1 MVPSASIPAVRQNRS
16 KLTETASQA
25 LSTAP
30 IPVGGKA
37 VNGVIAFF
45 MALLSFRGISTPSLP
60 AQGEQRRSFYFNI
73 PRGNSKSEVAKP
85 VTVLRSITGAI
96 ALALG
101 ASFQLADHYRLYRK
115 LRLIPGP
122 EGHFHRGR
130 RRRDVGRQVFCGG
143 KAILKAQGERVERDH
158 LKHIQP
164 RRPRHDQGATHRKLR
179 IALASSRQI
188 YSGPTS
194 VSVNRFSRA

>member
-60 AQGEQRRSFYFNI
+60 AQGEQRRSSYFNI
-73 PRGNSKSEVAKP
+73 PPGNSSANLSTSCAATERYRIDQASLFNP
-85 VTVLRSITGAI
+85 SDRSRT
-96 ALALG
+96 
-101 ASFQLADHYRLYRK
+101 
-115 LRLIPGP
+115 LRL
-122 EGHFHRGR
+122 
-130 RRRDVGRQVFCGG
+130 QVE
-143 KAILKAQGERVERDH
+143 AR
-158 LKHIQP
+158 
-164 RRPRHDQGATHRKLR
+164 
-179 IALASSRQI
+179 
-188 YSGPTS
+188 
-194 VSVNRFSRA
+194 

>member
-60 AQGEQRRSFYFNI
+60 AQGEQRRSSYFNI
-73 PRGNSKSEVAKP
+73 RRGNSESRCDPYFPPRSGVIGQRVAE
-85 VTVLRSITGAI
+85 A
-96 ALALG
+96 
-101 ASFQLADHYRLYRK
+101 
-115 LRLIPGP
+115 
-122 EGHFHRGR
+122 
-130 RRRDVGRQVFCGG
+130 
-143 KAILKAQGERVERDH
+143 
-158 LKHIQP
+158 P
-164 RRPRHDQGATHRKLR
+164 RRCSKQ
-179 IALASSRQI
+179 
-188 YSGPTS
+188 
-194 VSVNRFSRA
+194 

>member
-1 MVPSASIPAVRQNRS
+1 MIPSASIPAVRQNRS

-73 PRGNSKSEVAKP
+73 PRGNSGANPSSSCSPARNCSVLYEESAQFPEMSRFRVPREHTSALMVMGHCSELPAAWQHSLQDA
-85 VTVLRSITGAI
+85 VTVDENMRKRSGDMNA
-96 ALALG
+96 
-101 ASFQLADHYRLYRK
+101 
-115 LRLIPGP
+115 
-122 EGHFHRGR
+122 
-130 RRRDVGRQVFCGG
+130 
-143 KAILKAQGERVERDH
+143 
-158 LKHIQP
+158 
-164 RRPRHDQGATHRKLR
+164 
-179 IALASSRQI
+179 
-188 YSGPTS
+188 
-194 VSVNRFSRA
+194 

>member
-60 AQGEQRRSFYFNI
+60 AQGEQRRSSYFNI
-73 PRGNSKSEVAKP
+73 PRGNSTADVRVP
-85 VTVLRSITGAI
+85 YFWF
-96 ALALG
+96 ALL
-101 ASFQLADHYRLYRK
+101 D
-115 LRLIPGP
+115 
-122 EGHFHRGR
+122 GR
-130 RRRDVGRQVFCGG
+130 PINC
-143 KAILKAQGERVERDH
+143 L
-158 LKHIQP
+158 P
-164 RRPRHDQGATHRKLR
+164 
-179 IALASSRQI
+179 
-188 YSGPTS
+188 
-194 VSVNRFSRA
+194 

>member
-60 AQGEQRRSFYFNI
+60 AQGEQRRSSYFNI
-73 PRGNSKSEVAKP
+73 PRGNSRRHSISVIRPVIAEPDFRPGLKHLVVRLSETIIGNIVSKKW
-85 VTVLRSITGAI
+85 TVLLVAPSAKS
-96 ALALG
+96 L
-101 ASFQLADHYRLYRK
+101 
-115 LRLIPGP
+115 
-122 EGHFHRGR
+122 
-130 RRRDVGRQVFCGG
+130 
-143 KAILKAQGERVERDH
+143 
-158 LKHIQP
+158 
-164 RRPRHDQGATHRKLR
+164 
-179 IALASSRQI
+179 
-188 YSGPTS
+188 PT
-194 VSVNRFSRA
+194 

>member
-60 AQGEQRRSFYFNI
+60 AQGEQRRSSYFNI
-73 PRGNSKSEVAKP
+73 PRGNSEQRGQVGIVEFVVDDEADIDGNPGLIVVDGDGMAVPAGPQFAVINGDRIIFRQGPGRGIAGNS
-85 VTVLRSITGAI
+85 RS
-96 ALALG
+96 
-101 ASFQLADHYRLYRK
+101 DH
-115 LRLIPGP
+115 
-122 EGHFHRGR
+122 
-130 RRRDVGRQVFCGG
+130 RDP
-143 KAILKAQGERVERDH
+143 H
-158 LKHIQP
+158 
-164 RRPRHDQGATHRKLR
+164 
-179 IALASSRQI
+179 
-188 YSGPTS
+188 S
-194 VSVNRFSRA
+194 V

>member
-60 AQGEQRRSFYFNI
+60 AQGEQRRSSYFNI
-73 PRGNSKSEVAKP
+73 RRGNPAWHS
-85 VTVLRSITGAI
+85 TGALKKRSPHLCRRAPAYPGI
-96 ALALG
+96 NVR
-101 ASFQLADHYRLYRK
+101 ADRDA
-115 LRLIPGP
+115 
-122 EGHFHRGR
+122 GHSRG
-130 RRRDVGRQVFCGG
+130 VQAF
-143 KAILKAQGERVERDH
+143 
-158 LKHIQP
+158 
-164 RRPRHDQGATHRKLR
+164 
-179 IALASSRQI
+179 
-188 YSGPTS
+188 
-194 VSVNRFSRA
+194 RADT